1 MTKLFSPKAI
11 GGLELANR
19 IIVAPMCQYS
29 AIDGHATDWH
39 LIHIG
44 QMAMSGAGL
53 FIIEAT
59 AVMPDGR
66 ISYADLG
73 LWDDDTAS
81 ALQRVLDS
89 VRRYSSMPIGIQLG
103 HAGRKASTP
112 LPWQGGKEI
121 PPTDPRGWIPV
132 APSAIPF
139 FENHTPPIALE
150 IRDMDAI
157 KEAFV
162 AAAIRAVRIGI
173 QLIEIH
179 AAHGYLLHQFL
190 SPLSNH
196 RTDSY
201 GGTLENRMRFPLEVL
216 SAVRKAVPLDIPVGV
231 RISATDWIKGGFD
244 LPESTH
250 VAKQMELAGA
260 DYIHVSSG
268 GLSTQ
273 QQIPVGQGYQVHLA
287 KAIRAQINVPVIAV
301 GMINDAMQA
310 ETILQ
315 NGEADYIALA
325 RAMLSDPHWPWHAAT
340 KLDAQIQAPP
350 QYWRSEPENENHV
363 FIKDSTHA
371 QT

>member
-1 MTKLFSPKAI
+1 MSKLFSPCVI
-11 GGLELANR
+11 GKLQLQNR

-29 AIDGHATDWH
+29 AVDGKATDWH

-59 AVMPDGR
+59 SVTPEGR

-73 LWDDDTAS
+73 LWSDDTAL
-81 ALQRVLDS
+81 ALQRVLHS
-89 VRRYSSMPIGIQLG
+89 VRCYSDMPLGIQLA
-103 HAGRKASTP
+103 HAGRKASSVI
-112 LPWQGGKEI
+112 PWQGSGQI
-121 PPTDPRGWIPV
+121 PPEDPRGWTPV

-139 FENHTPPIALE
+139 LEDHHPPIAMSLDE
-150 IRDMDAI
+150 LNVI

-196 RTDSY
+196 RTDAY
-201 GGTLENRMRFPLEVL
+201 GGSLENRMRLPLEVL
-216 SAVRKAVPLDIPVGV
+216 AAVRNSVPREIPVGA
-231 RISATDWIKGGFD
+231 RISATDWVDGGFD
-244 LPESTH
+244 LTESRI

-260 DYIHVSSG
+260 EYIHVSSG
-268 GLSTQ
+268 GLSPKQ
-273 QQIPVGQGYQVHLA
+273 KISIGPGYQVPLA
-287 KAIRAQINVPVIAV
+287 KAIRTQANIPVIAV
-301 GMINDAMQA
+301 GLIKDALQA

-315 NGEADYIALA
+315 NDEADCIALA
-325 RAMLSDPHWPWHAAT
+325 RAMLSDPHWPWHAAQQ
-340 KLDAQIQAPP
+340 LGAQIQAPP
-350 QYWRSEPENENHV
+350 QYWRSEPENRKGIFALV
-363 FIKDSTHA
+363 D
-371 QT
+371 